1 MSVQILP
8 VLADVEEL
16 GSTLLRL
23 SRKGYSRERITRVLL
38 DNYVIDLDELAS
50 ACRRVFAARS
60 STGTKVSAAQASTS
74 RVATLSRSLNQ
85 VRAALGEQLLLGS
98 EVGAAPRGAP
108 QLG

>member
-8 VLADVEEL
+8 VLVDVEEIE
-16 GSTLLRL
+16 STLLQL

-50 ACRRVFAARS
+50 ACRRVFAAHS
-60 STGTKVSAAQASTS
+60 STGTRVPAAQAST
-74 RVATLSRSLNQ
+74 VATLSRSLNQ
-85 VRAALGEQLLLGS
+85 VRAAFGEQLLLGS
-98 EVGAAPRGAP
+98 EAGAASRGAP